1 MTVKGTKSG
10 ALIHHTM
17 VSEIDMFRMEEEDIL
32 PHIQL
37 LGIVS

>member
-17 VSEIDMFRMEEEDIL
+17 VSEIDVFRMEEEDIL
-32 PHIQL
+32 PHIQFPR
-37 LGIVS
+37 IVS